1 MSGSRY
7 GCAVAARAIVLEVTN
22 DYYYHRLPIQVESSF
37 SSIKNEYEHVLDRL
51 DVRFCL
57 PESATGQNSKHMQIW
72 KAENILVRE
81 IRNRNKNDGEDLRE
95 KLLGTETSFPRAF
108 ASVNINSRQRVE
120 HLISNINL
128 QQSTEFNESSY

>member
-7 GCAVAARAIVLEVTN
+7 GRAVAARTIVLEVTN

-57 PESATGQNSKHMQIW
+57 PKSATGQYSKHMQVW

-120 HLISNINL
+120 HLISKINL